1 MRTDICFE
9 FVGILYIYH
18 QLRKAERF
26 RKCGKY
32 RCIKHIPSFEMK
44 VYKCYKRGK
53 VKIKI
58 DAETIYNNF
67 NRQLYVTLR
76 VIAISTLII
85 TFSLM

>member
-1 MRTDICFE
+1 
-9 FVGILYIYH
+9 
-18 QLRKAERF
+18 
-26 RKCGKY
+26 
-32 RCIKHIPSFEMK
+32 MK

-76 VIAISTLII
+76 VIAIFTLII
-85 TFSLM
+85 VDILNNLFSIDYAFMHDTTLTKIKQHR

>member
-1 MRTDICFE
+1 MS
-9 FVGILYIYH
+9 
-18 QLRKAERF
+18 
-26 RKCGKY
+26 
-32 RCIKHIPSFEMK
+32 IKHIPSFEMK

-53 VKIKI
+53 IKIKI

-76 VIAISTLII
+76 VIAIFTLII

>member
-1 MRTDICFE
+1 
-9 FVGILYIYH
+9 
-18 QLRKAERF
+18 
-26 RKCGKY
+26 
-32 RCIKHIPSFEMK
+32 MK

-58 DAETIYNNF
+58 DAETIYDNF

-76 VIAISTLII
+76 VIAIFTLII